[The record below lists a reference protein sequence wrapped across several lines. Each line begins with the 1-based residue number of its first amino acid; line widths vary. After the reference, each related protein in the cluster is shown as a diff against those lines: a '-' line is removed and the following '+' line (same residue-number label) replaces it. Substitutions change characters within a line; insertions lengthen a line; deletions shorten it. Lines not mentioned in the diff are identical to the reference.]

1 MEDTRQKLRLSLD
14 LIHRDAG
21 KQYTGTLLG
30 GVWVVLQP
38 VALLGVYVFLF
49 TVLRVPKNAPH
60 GAIGQ
65 VIVIFSGL
73 IPWWFFIRCIPA
85 GLNTLL
91 DHSSLITQ
99 INFPVGVLPFVVVG
113 AHLIEFGIGSAMLI
127 VFVAGAGFLGFTML
141 MLIPATI
148 ILTVFL
154 IGVVA
159 MLAPV
164 GVMVRDLRMLFPA
177 FMRLIMFVTP
187 ILYLPSSVPHGLS
200 IVTYVNPLAYFVGMV
215 RYATFGTANVGVF
228 GPAGDFAVSCGL
240 AVASVSLGYLSWSQV
255 RRVAVD
261 YL

>member
-1 MEDTRQKLRLSLD
+1 MRQNFRLSLD
-14 LIHRDAG
+14 LIRREAG

-30 GVWVVLQP
+30 SAWVLLQP
-38 VALLGVYVFLF
+38 VALLSVYVFLF

-73 IPWWFFIRCIPA
+73 IPWWYFIRCIPS

-99 INFPVGVLPFVVVG
+99 MNFPVGVLPFVVVG
-113 AHLIEFGIGSAMLI
+113 AHLIEFVIGLGMLI
-127 VFVAGAGFLGFTML
+127 VFVAAGGFIGFTML
-141 MLIPATI
+141 MLIPATL

-154 IGVVA
+154 LGVVA
-159 MLAPV
+159 MLAPI

-187 ILYLPSSVPHGLS
+187 ILYLPSSVPRGLS
-200 IVTYVNPLAYFVGMV
+200 VITYVNPLAYFVGMV
-215 RYATFGTANVGVF
+215 RYATFGTSNVGVF
-228 GPAGDFAVSCGL
+228 GPAGDFAMSCGL
-240 AVASVSLGYLSWSQV
+240 AAVSVTLGYLSWVQV